1 MPPFSRSGRL
11 RRRPG
16 ALRGRT
22 GGAGGVDIEAQRSA
36 SAELLAELRRRLE
49 PVLHEQM
56 QVVALVQHLDADL
69 GVQLAEPAGLAVLLR
84 DELLVE
90 RRDLDV
96 EVVRRQVEIGTERLH
111 GTAVTVAFQR
121 ERARLVGPFDAVEVE
136 QLGELAL
143 GVVSEADELV
153 RERRLAHR
161 TLPVSRPRR
170 LTN

>member
-1 MPPFSRSGRL
+1 MPPISRSGRL
-11 RRRPG
+11 R
-16 ALRGRT
+16 LRVRAPRSRT
-22 GGAGGVDIEAQRSA
+22 GGAGIDIETQRSA
-36 SAELLAELRRRLE
+36 SPELLADLRRRLE

-69 GVQLAEPAGLAVLLR
+69 GVQFPEPAGLAVLLR
-84 DELLVE
+84 NELLVE

-96 EVVRRQVEIGTERLH
+96 EVVRRQIEIGIERLH
-111 GTAVTVAFQR
+111 GPAVTVAFER

-161 TLPVSRPRR
+161 TLSVSRPPPLAR
-170 LTN
+170 

>member
-1 MPPFSRSGRL
+1 MPPILCSGRL
-11 RRRPG
+11 G
-16 ALRGRT
+16 LRARAPRSRT
-22 GGAGGVDIEAQRSA
+22 GGGDRIDIEAQRSA
-36 SAELLAELRRRLE
+36 FTELLAELRRRLE

-69 GVQLAEPAGLAVLLR
+69 GVKLAEPAGLAVLLR

-96 EVVRRQVEIGTERLH
+96 EVVRRQVEIGTERLR

-136 QLGELAL
+136 QLG
-143 GVVSEADELV
+143 
-153 RERRLAHR
+153 
-161 TLPVSRPRR
+161 
-170 LTN
+170 